1 MSGLIARRSLKSR
14 VSKFTRDYA
23 IVVAIL
29 MLMVIFTFASDYF
42 LTYRNI
48 RNILMQTVS
57 LAVVCIG
64 QAMIVTT
71 GEFDLSLGQNVC
83 LTSAVLAYL
92 IKFAGFNPWVAIICA
107 ILVGAMVGMG
117 NGLLIAYAGIP
128 CFIVTLGFQMIGRGA
143 AKIITNASPIA
154 GMPDQI
160 KFIGRGFIGGSEY
173 GIPISVL
180 IMLALFLLFSFITQR
195 TKFGRSLYAIGGN
208 KEAAYF
214 AGINVKSHRA
224 IIYTIAGALCGT
236 SAVILVT
243 RLDSAAL
250 TNGNLYEFDAMI
262 SCILGGISLAGGR
275 GKIIQALYGAIF
287 LMLFFNGMTML
298 NVNPFVQDVLKG
310 VVMIGAV
317 ALDVVRNRRR

>member
-1 MSGLIARRSLKSR
+1 MSELAVKRDFKNRL
-14 VSKFTRDYA
+14 SKFTKEYA

-29 MLMVIFTFASDYF
+29 LLMVIFTFASDYF
-42 LTYRNI
+42 LTYRNL

-57 LAVVCIG
+57 LAIVCIG

-83 LTSAVLAYL
+83 LTSAVMAYL
-92 IKFAGFNPWVAIICA
+92 IKFAGFNPWLAIASA
-107 ILVGAMVGMG
+107 ILVGALVGMS
-117 NGLLIAYAGIP
+117 NGLLIAYAKIP
-128 CFIVTLGFQMIGRGA
+128 CFIVTLGFQMIARGS

-154 GMPDQI
+154 GMPEEI
-160 KFIGRGFIGGSEY
+160 KFIGRGYIGGSAY
-173 GIPISVL
+173 GIPVSVI
-180 IMLALFLLFSFITQR
+180 IMLALFILFTFITQW

-214 AGINVKSHRA
+214 AGINVKIHRA
-224 IIYTIAGALCGT
+224 LVYTLAGLLCGI

-275 GKIIQALYGAIF
+275 GKIIQALFGAIF

-310 VVMIGAV
+310 VVMISAV